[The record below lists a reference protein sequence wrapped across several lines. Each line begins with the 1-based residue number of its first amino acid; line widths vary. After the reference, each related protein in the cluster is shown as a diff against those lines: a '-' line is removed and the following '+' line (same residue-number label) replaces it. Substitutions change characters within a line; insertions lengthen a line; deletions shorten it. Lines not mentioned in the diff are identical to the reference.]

1 LDLLAQGRV
10 ITFSFFNLKPMQNL
24 NLYLRSLILFR
35 PSVGAANSVLASPVE
50 LLKVRLQAQYTPLSA
65 SVPSPTLKQY
75 KGPAELASHLIS
87 THGIRH
93 GLFRGFW
100 ATFLREIPAYAGF
113 YAGFE
118 YMKRKFGG
126 THGKELGVGQLM
138 TAGAF
143 GGVCYWLCCYPL
155 DVVKSKVG

>member
-1 LDLLAQGRV
+1 
-10 ITFSFFNLKPMQNL
+10 MQNL